1 MAMCIAMSAEYRLL
15 AALCVCCICAVNP
28 PLFPLPPPPSS
39 AEATLV
45 PFVAKVRCS
54 RRDVTFGDF
63 IEVDV
68 PVRTFPTL
76 MYTLCQEL
84 NMSRKS
90 VARVRK
96 LPDVWV
102 RKDSDVRRMS
112 DYVEL
117 EVVLKDDTLDQHH
130 FQHRKL

>member
-1 MAMCIAMSAEYRLL
+1 MHACVRVCVAYALRILHHSSSFLL
-15 AALCVCCICAVNP
+15 LSP
-28 PLFPLPPPPSS
+28 R

-63 IEVDV
+63 IEIDV

-76 MYTLCQEL
+76 MHTLCQEL

-117 EVVLKDDTLDQHH
+117 EVVLKDDALDQHH
-130 FQHRKL
+130 FQHRKP

>member
-1 MAMCIAMSAEYRLL
+1 MCVQCVVCLELCACYHQSLPFSAE
-15 AALCVCCICAVNP
+15 
-28 PLFPLPPPPSS
+28 
-39 AEATLV
+39 ETLV

-76 MYTLCQEL
+76 VHTLCQEL
-84 NMSRKS
+84 SISRKS
-90 VARVRK
+90 IARVRK

-112 DYVEL
+112 DYAEL
-117 EVVLKDDTLDQHH
+117 EVVLKDDALDQHH